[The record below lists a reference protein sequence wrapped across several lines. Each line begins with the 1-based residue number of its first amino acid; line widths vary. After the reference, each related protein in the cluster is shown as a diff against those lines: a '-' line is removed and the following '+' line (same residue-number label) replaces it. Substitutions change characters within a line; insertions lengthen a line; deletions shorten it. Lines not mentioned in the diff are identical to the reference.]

1 MSRSIIAASRVFSTV
16 RIFNR
21 SAFSVHHLSH
31 TGQSKKLFKMETR
44 SSGERQMSSEEPR
57 RFAKPDEVNYAL
69 RQDMGQGYTRST
81 IEISALGTK
90 YNMVYGEWVP
100 VDRSVEGCPVVI
112 CIHGTPATEGAF
124 RPIGSRI
131 ASGGY
136 RVLAVNFPGMG
147 YTQIDP
153 ERKYDYS
160 SSDKAELV
168 KGFIT
173 AMQLDSV
180 AMVIGHSSGSHV
192 VAELGADR
200 ALEGILQSTCFLCGT
215 GITPHKMQKLS
226 TRIPYAASIIFRA
239 LYMPVIGWIVE
250 FLCSKFIHYMGFRG
264 RTTEAQV
271 LSIYEAALLDFT
283 AFARSVKRIA
293 EKKLPV
299 LLFFSLDDVVVEAEL
314 LQENIDILGIPEADI
329 KDYDVNGESELIYGD
344 ETLRRVVRFAKAT
357 HRLQFTN
364 PEKTTAEI
372 VSLLDA
378 LGKR

>member
-215 GITPHKMQKLS
+215 GITPHKLFKRLN
-226 TRIPYAASIIFRA
+226 
-239 LYMPVIGWIVE
+239 LPVIPRLIFKTMYLPYIGRIVTY
-250 FLCSKFIHYMGFRG
+250 FFAKIMYLLGFRG
-264 RTTEAQV
+264 RSDEAQA
-271 LSIYEAALLDFT
+271 LSFYEVMKTDYDV
-283 AFARSVKRIA
+283 FARSVKRIA

>member
-215 GITPHKMQKLS
+215 GITPHKFHK
-226 TRIPYAASIIFRA
+226 RVN
-239 LYMPVIGWIVE
+239 MPVIPRLIFKTMYLPYIGRIVTYS
-250 FLCSKFIHYMGFRG
+250 FAKIIYLLGFRG
-264 RTTEAQV
+264 RSDEAQA
-271 LSIYEAALLDFT
+271 LFFYEVMKTDYDV
-283 AFARSVKRIA
+283 FARSVKRIA

-378 LGKR
+378 LGKS

>member
-1 MSRSIIAASRVFSTV
+1 
-16 RIFNR
+16 
-21 SAFSVHHLSH
+21 
-31 TGQSKKLFKMETR
+31 METS

-100 VDRSVEGCPVVI
+100 VDRPVEGCPVVI

-131 ASGGY
+131 ASCGY

-153 ERKYDYS
+153 ERKYDHS

-200 ALEGILQSTCFLCGT
+200 ALEGILQAACFLCGT
-215 GITPHKMQKLS
+215 GITPHKLFKRLH
-226 TRIPYAASIIFRA
+226 
-239 LYMPVIGWIVE
+239 MPVILRLIFKTMYLPYIGRIVTYS
-250 FLCSKFIHYMGFRG
+250 FAKIIYLLGFRG
-264 RTTEAQV
+264 RNDEAQA
-271 LSIYEAALLDFT
+271 LSFYEVMKTDFD
-283 AFARSVKRIA
+283 AFGRSVKRIA
-293 EKKLPV
+293 ERKLPV
-299 LLFFSLDDVVVEAEL
+299 LLFFSLDDVVVEPEL
-314 LQENIDILGIPEADI
+314 LQENIDVLGVPEVDI
-329 KDYDVNGESELIYGD
+329 KDYDVNGESEHIYGD
-344 ETLRRVVRFAKAT
+344 GTLRRVVRFAKAT